1 MPSGITHMMLSREVT
16 EKLHELK
23 DGKIAR
29 ILNRERGAFIA
40 GSVGPDLPYMPV
52 AIFKPTSKLADEI
65 HTKSTNKI
73 PLYGLKKARE
83 LFEQG
88 NEKDAKVLFAFYLG
102 YASHLSADGVIHPFV
117 RDMVGDYEHA
127 KVAHRTL
134 EVKLDVL
141 LADHFFDGNCV
152 NMKIHE
158 ELSYLKDSAN
168 ESIIYESFA
177 DAINQAFPGWNITN
191 DLVEKWVINMDIL
204 FDVASGSFPAWY
216 RDIFGEKGLVH
227 KQLDEIRSD
236 RESLIVLK
244 TPKPHDEKQ
253 LPHNFMEQDVVNLI
267 DDVIPM
273 YFSVFPKIATAAFEY
288 VFENGPE
295 PTETIL
301 EINLDTGRLLAQSDF
316 NLGPAYRGLA

>member
-1 MPSGITHMMLSREVT
+1 MMLSREVI
-16 EKLHELK
+16 EKLRELK

-29 ILNRERGAFIA
+29 ILNRERGAFVA

-52 AIFKPTSKLADEI
+52 AILKPTSKLADEI

-73 PLYGLKKARE
+73 PLHGLKKAKE

-88 NEKDAKVLFAFYLG
+88 NEKDAKVLFAFYMG

-117 RDMVGDYEHA
+117 RDMVGDYEQA
-127 KVAHRTL
+127 KIAHRTL

-141 LADHFFDGNCV
+141 LADHFFDGDCV

-168 ESIIYESFA
+168 ESLIYESFA
-177 DAINQAFPGWNITN
+177 EAINQAFPGWNIKS
-191 DLVEKWVINMDIL
+191 DIVEKWVVNMDVL

-227 KQLDEIRSD
+227 KQLDEIRLEK
-236 RESLIVLK
+236 ESLIILK
-244 TPKPHDEKQ
+244 QPKPHDGFD
-253 LPHNFMEQDVVNLI
+253 LPHNCYKKPVVNLI
-267 DDVIPM
+267 DDVIPV
-273 YFSVFPKIATAAFEY
+273 YFSVFPKIAFSVYEY

-295 PTETIL
+295 PTEAIL

-316 NLGPAYRGLA
+316 NSGPAYGSFA